1 MLGISVMFSSFITI
15 SHKVRVCTGRGG
27 VKCFFCLM
35 AVKVTGPGGFAGGPG
50 SLLFMML
57 WIVNMVWPCVL
68 RVMCGLVMRPLG
80 HGKAMRGAGVCP
92 RDFDTTL

>member
-1 MLGISVMFSSFITI
+1 MFSSFLTI
-15 SHKVRVCTGRGG
+15 SHKVRLHTGRDG

-57 WIVNMVWPCVL
+57 WIVSMVWPCAL
-68 RVMCGLVMRPLG
+68 RVTFVSVIWPLG
-80 HGKAMRGAGVCP
+80 RGKAMRGGGDCP
-92 RDFDTTL
+92 CDFVTTL